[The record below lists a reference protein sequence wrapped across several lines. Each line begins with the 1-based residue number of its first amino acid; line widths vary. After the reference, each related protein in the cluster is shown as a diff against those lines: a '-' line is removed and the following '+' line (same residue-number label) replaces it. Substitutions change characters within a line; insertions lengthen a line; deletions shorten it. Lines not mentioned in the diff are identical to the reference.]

1 MEVVIVGAKR
11 TPVGRFLG
19 GLAEFSAADLAVAA
33 GEAALGEL
41 DRRLVDQ
48 VIVGNVLSAGLG
60 MNVAR
65 QVGLRLGLP
74 LETPAFTVN
83 MMCGSGLKAIQ
94 LGASAI
100 RAGEAE
106 VVLCGGT
113 ESMSNSPYL
122 LPKARSGQKFGD
134 GTLVD
139 SILKDGLVDA
149 GSGRHMGLT
158 AEALAAKYAISRRE
172 QDEFSRLSQM
182 RAGEALASGRLAA
195 EVVAVGRVER
205 DEHPRPETTVE
216 KLQTLK
222 PAFDPQGTV
231 TAGNA
236 SGVNDGA
243 ALVVLADAEVARRNN
258 WPVLAR
264 WGHSV
269 TVGCEPEWMGLGP
282 VHALRRLFAFTR
294 TQLDLFD
301 AIEINEAFAA
311 QTLACLKELALPAE
325 RINACGGAIA
335 IGHPIGA
342 SGARLVVHLA
352 HEIAAG
358 RSQRGLA
365 ALCVGGGM
373 GIAASLSAF

>member
-48 VIVGNVLSAGLG
+48 LIVGNVLSAGLG

-113 ESMSNSPYL
+113 DSMSNSPYL
-122 LPKARSGQKFGD
+122 APKARSGQKFGD

-139 SILKDGLVDA
+139 SILKDGLLDA

-172 QDEFSRLSQM
+172 QDEFARLSQV

-195 EVVAVGRVER
+195 EVVTLGRVER

-243 ALVVLADAEVARRNN
+243 ALVVLADAEVARRNG

-358 RSQRGLA
+358 RSQWALA

-373 GIAASLSAF
+373 GIAASLSEF

>member
-122 LPKARSGQKFGD
+122 APKARSGQKFGD

-172 QDEFSRLSQM
+172 QDEFARLSQV
-182 RAGEALASGRLAA
+182 RAGEALTSGRLAA

-282 VHALRRLFAFTR
+282 VHALQRLFAFTR

-311 QTLACLKELALPAE
+311 QTLACLKELALPSE

-342 SGARLVVHLA
+342 SGARLVVHLS

-358 RSQRGLA
+358 RAQRALA

>member
-182 RAGEALASGRLAA
+182 RAGEALASRRLAA

>member
-122 LPKARSGQKFGD
+122 APKARSGQKFGD

-172 QDEFSRLSQM
+172 QDEFARLSQM
-182 RAGEALASGRLAA
+182 RAGEALTSGRLAT
-195 EVVAVGRVER
+195 EVVAMGRVER

-294 TQLDLFD
+294 TQLELFD
-301 AIEINEAFAA
+301 AVEINEAFAA
-311 QTLACLKELALPAE
+311 QTLACLKELSLPAE

-358 RSQRGLA
+358 RAQRALA

>member
-41 DRRLVDQ
+41 DRRLIDQ

-139 SILKDGLVDA
+139 SILKDGLLDA

-172 QDEFSRLSQM
+172 QDEFARLSQV

-195 EVVAVGRVER
+195 EVVTVGRVER
-205 DEHPRPETTVE
+205 DEHPRPETTIE
-216 KLQTLK
+216 KLLTLK

-358 RSQRGLA
+358 RSQRALA